1 MLSRAHALAA
11 AAEDFITTGT
21 GKRPALA
28 RMAAGDRVLVYSP
41 RTEHPGGE
49 PLSAVTAVGEVT
61 GAQPIEVA
69 GEQYRR
75 AARLTVITPV
85 PLADV
90 REHLPVSLLRFGCFA
105 LNAERA
111 DPLWALVGGGVKRR
125 RRRSIL
131 WTHVKMPA
139 WVGSLTHF
147 VLPAS
152 FLFGIGRR
160 GCVWLL

>member
-1 MLSRAHALAA
+1 M
-11 AAEDFITTGT
+11 
-21 GKRPALA
+21 
-28 RMAAGDRVLVYSP
+28 YSP

-75 AARLTVITPV
+75 AARLTVITLV

-111 DPLWALVGGGVKRR
+111 DALWALVGGGVKRR
-125 RRRSIL
+125 RRRSISKPQQQA
-131 WTHVKMPA
+131 VIVSGP
-139 WVGSLTHF
+139 VGND
-147 VLPAS
+147 
-152 FLFGIGRR
+152 R
-160 GCVWLL
+160 